1 MSSPFIYY
9 YPSNRLIY
17 ARYFDSTIICTEQ
30 VYNEQHGISVSFPY
44 SCYGYVCSIISHLL
58 IELFIDNIN
67 KNKKERRIKGN
78 NMRGVEI
85 I

>member
-1 MSSPFIYY
+1 MSSMAYQSHF
-9 YPSNRLIY
+9 LIV
-17 ARYFDSTIICTEQ
+17 AMDMFA
-30 VYNEQHGISVSFPY
+30 VL
-44 SCYGYVCSIISHLL
+44 SHLL